1 MTDDG
6 DAPTELLPAD
16 PPIVLFDGVCNLCS
30 GAVQFLLERDG
41 GSLRYAPLQSEPG
54 RAIQDRFDLD
64 DADTIVFVEGEAA
77 YTHSTAA
84 LRIARHLDSPWSWL
98 GLLRYVP
105 RPLRDLGYRLV
116 ARSRYRVFGTR
127 DRCLLPTPE
136 IKERFLDGA
145 ELVVN
150 DDIE

>member
-6 DAPTELLPAD
+6 NSPCSELPAD
-16 PPIVLFDGVCNLCS
+16 RPIVLFDGVCNLCS
-30 GAVQFLLERDG
+30 GAVQFLLEHDDG
-41 GSLRYAPLQSEPG
+41 QLRFAPLQSEPG
-54 RAIQDRFDLD
+54 QTLVDRFDLD

-77 YTHSTAA
+77 YTHSAAA

-150 DDIE
+150 DEIE